1 MWLSL
6 SVFFGL
12 YGLINYYIGIRGWQ
26 FLFKNIAGLSPF
38 VYWVLFWVI
47 AWAYVIQ
54 FIGKRFFPAGVST
67 VLAWVGSYWLG
78 IMFYAFLIIGII
90 DLVRVLAGWTGI
102 FPNFRAFLGG
112 YGETVAVGVGL
123 IILVLQVYGTWNAL
137 NPQVSRYEVTVP
149 KSGENLSQLK
159 IVLVSDIHLGK
170 IVGLKRL
177 TRMVDMINEEKPDL
191 VVFAGDIIDGNVDVF
206 TEQNLDNVLK
216 NIKAE
221 YGVYGVLGNHEYIS
235 REVDKAIFYLNK
247 GGVRVLRDEVV
258 RVEDSFYL
266 VGRDERSNHS
276 FSDTGRRKLTDL
288 LTGVDKSDPVILLDH
303 QPLDLAEAAESGVD
317 LQLSGHTHQGQFFPI
332 NLITERLFETDRGYL
347 SKGSLQ
353 VIVSNGF
360 GTWGPPIRI
369 GNKPE
374 IVAIS
379 LRFQR

>member
-1 MWLSL
+1 M
-6 SVFFGL
+6 
-12 YGLINYYIGIRGWQ
+12 
-26 FLFKNIAGLSPF
+26 
-38 VYWVLFWVI
+38 
-47 AWAYVIQ
+47 
-54 FIGKRFFPAGVST
+54 
-67 VLAWVGSYWLG
+67 
-78 IMFYAFLIIGII
+78 
-90 DLVRVLAGWTGI
+90 
-102 FPNFRAFLGG
+102 
-112 YGETVAVGVGL
+112 
-123 IILVLQVYGTWNAL
+123 
-137 NPQVSRYEVTVP
+137 
-149 KSGENLSQLK
+149 
-159 IVLVSDIHLGK
+159 
-170 IVGLKRL
+170 
-177 TRMVDMINEEKPDL
+177 
-191 VVFAGDIIDGNVDVF
+191 
-206 TEQNLDNVLK
+206 
-216 NIKAE
+216 
-221 YGVYGVLGNHEYIS
+221 
-235 REVDKAIFYLNK
+235 
-247 GGVRVLRDEVV
+247 V